1 MAVQKKIKSHPFTI
15 NYFKELPFY
24 NIFIEKPKIQPLKN
38 IDLLSEL
45 PIYEELIVI
54 KTYRA
59 VKEYTMSY
67 KIELDERKD
76 PLIQLETSKTNIN
89 DLSY

>member
-1 MAVQKKIKSHPFTI
+1 M
-15 NYFKELPFY
+15 
-24 NIFIEKPKIQPLKN
+24 
-38 IDLLSEL
+38 LSEL

-54 KTYRA
+54 KTHHA
-59 VKEYTMSY
+59 LKENAMSC

-76 PLIQLETSKTNIN
+76 PLIQLETSKKNIN

>member
-1 MAVQKKIKSHPFTI
+1 M
-15 NYFKELPFY
+15 
-24 NIFIEKPKIQPLKN
+24 
-38 IDLLSEL
+38 LSEL

-59 VKEYTMSY
+59 VKEYAMSY

-89 DLSY
+89 DLSYWLV

>member
-1 MAVQKKIKSHPFTI
+1 M
-15 NYFKELPFY
+15 
-24 NIFIEKPKIQPLKN
+24 
-38 IDLLSEL
+38 LSEL

-76 PLIQLETSKTNIN
+76 PLIQLETIKTNIN